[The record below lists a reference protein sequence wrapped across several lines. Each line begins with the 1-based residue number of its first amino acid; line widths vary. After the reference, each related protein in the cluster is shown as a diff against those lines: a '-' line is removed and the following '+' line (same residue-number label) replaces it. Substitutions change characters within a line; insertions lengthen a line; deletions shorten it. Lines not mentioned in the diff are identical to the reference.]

1 LSNLII
7 ETLINCSPLDKTLM
21 SKVVFCKI
29 KKKTKKGLFETVWRA
44 MKLANWKRYVK
55 GKNIFLKINGI
66 SDQVVPGQC
75 TNPWVIEAVIQ
86 KLQSEIKGVKIT
98 MGDADLAASE
108 QLDEAARVWSFKD
121 LAKKYGVRFV
131 NLSKDKLIK
140 RKIKG
145 KIFKELHIPKSVLG
159 ADTIIT
165 MPVLKSH
172 CLTHL
177 TGALKNQWGIV
188 PRVRHQYHLTA
199 DQCIADIN
207 KFLSNIKFVVMDATM
222 CMEGN
227 APRTG
232 IPKECNLIITGPDRV
247 SIDTAAADYMDLP
260 SFDNPMMIAA
270 EETGVGKRKYTLAGD
285 KVKKNPFVK
294 PQPNKQPIFLLEM
307 SLRKVP
313 IIKQLLF
320 DTPVFRIF
328 AWGATKYNTWYWYNK
343 KGKKYAQ
350 DVCKNSWMSKIY
362 KPLCR
367 RAGLKV

>member
-1 LSNLII
+1 
-7 ETLINCSPLDKTLM
+7 M
-21 SKVVFCKI
+21 SKVAVCKI
-29 KKKTKKGLFETVWRA
+29 KKKSRKGLFETVWHV
-44 MKLANWKRYVK
+44 MELANWKKHVK
-55 GKNIFLKINGI
+55 GKKIFLKINGI

-108 QLDEAARVWSFKD
+108 QLDDAARVWGFKD
-121 LAKKYGVRFV
+121 LAEKYDVTFV
-131 NLSKDKLIK
+131 NLSKDKLVK
-140 RKIKG
+140 KKIKG
-145 KIFKELHIPKSVLG
+145 KIFKELDIPKTVLD

-207 KFLSNIKFVVMDATM
+207 SFLSHIRFVVMDATM
-222 CMEGN
+222 CMEGD

-232 IPKECNLIITGPDRV
+232 IPKECNMVIAGHDRV
-247 SIDTAAADYMDLP
+247 AIDTAAADYMDLP
-260 SFDNPMMIAA
+260 SNKNPMMICA
-270 EETGVGKRKYTLAGD
+270 EEMGVGERKYTIIGD
-285 KVKKNPFVK
+285 KPKKNPFIK
-294 PQPNKQPIFLLEM
+294 PKPNQQPIFLLEM

-320 DTPVFRIF
+320 NTPIF
-328 AWGATKYNTWYWYNK
+328 KFCAWGATKYNTWWWYNR
-343 KGKKYAQ
+343 KGKKYARE
-350 DVCKNSWMSKIY
+350 VCEKSWMSKIY